1 MTLPAGRRD
10 ESSDM
15 VETVLAVAV
24 TIYGVAGALGSLL
37 QLRCMW
43 RRRSAADVS
52 LAYLFIATGGYVLWL
67 AYGVASGDPPL
78 VLVAA
83 VGGIAIAATTIVASA
98 LRARPERFRASSVV
112 RAPGVRHSESRSRAG
127 REGTRR
133 RTPAPVTRFRTR
145 SDYFAGRGGSFRM
158 RSR

>member
-1 MTLPAGRRD
+1 
-10 ESSDM
+10 M

-43 RRRSAADVS
+43 RRRSAEDVS

-67 AYGVASGDPPL
+67 AYRVARGDLPL

-83 VGGIAIAATTIVASA
+83 VGGIAIAATTVAASI
-98 LRARPERFRASSVV
+98 LRARPERFLASSVA
-112 RAPGVRHSESRSRAG
+112 RAPGVGRGESRSRPG
-127 REGTRR
+127 RHGMRR
-133 RTPAPVTRFRTR
+133 RAPVPVTRFRTR
-145 SDYFAGRGGSFRM
+145 SDYLARRGGSFRM